1 MSYFIRYIL
10 VRDETTL
17 ATIDAAL
24 HLIDPDFNI
33 QVDQSEV
40 ETGDLYYKSEI
51 LGEITVNRPGDS
63 IFEEE
68 IAELRKQLDAVSHP
82 DKPLVQTA
90 LDVARA
96 MVALHVLQAGN
107 DNPDILEQLWDWLF
121 EQYPGVLQVDEEGYY
136 DIDGLF
142 LPTTPDE

>member
-17 ATIDAAL
+17 ATVEAAL
-24 HLIDPDFNI
+24 HLIDSNFNI

-40 ETGDLYYKSEI
+40 ETGDLYYKSDV
-51 LGEITVNRPGDS
+51 LGEITVNRPGDG

-68 IAELRKQLDAVSHP
+68 IGELRKQLDSLTHP

-90 LDVARA
+90 LDVARS
-96 MVALHVLQAGN
+96 MVALHVLEAGN
-107 DNPDILEQLWDWLF
+107 DNPDLLEQLWDWLF
-121 EQYPGVLQVDEEGYY
+121 DQYPGLLQVDEEGYY
-136 DIDGLF
+136 DTEGLF
-142 LPTTPDE
+142 LPIAPDA

>member
-17 ATIDAAL
+17 ATIEAAL
-24 HLIDPDFNI
+24 HLIDPNFNI

-40 ETGDLYYKSEI
+40 ETGDLYFKSDVF
-51 LGEITVNRPGDS
+51 GEITVNRPGDG
-63 IFEEE
+63 IFEDE
-68 IAELRKQLDAVSHP
+68 IAELRKQLETLTHL

-90 LDVARA
+90 LDVARS

-107 DNPDILEQLWDWLF
+107 DNPDILDQLWDWLF
-121 EQYPGVLQVDEEGYY
+121 DQYPGLLQVDEEGYY
-136 DIDGLF
+136 DADGLF
-142 LPTTPDE
+142 LPIAPDA